1 MSLPHVL
8 LGLLADQPRTG
19 YDLERAM
26 REELDSVWRA
36 EYSQIYPAL
45 ARLRRAGFILLRVLG
60 PKRGPRRNLYRTTAA
75 GRRELKKWVAGL
87 PPAPRP
93 KDELLARLAFL
104 ETLSP
109 EDRKGVVAGYDG
121 MVGEEIARLRAARAP
136 EGFRREV
143 RRCLMARLE
152 ATRHWLRGLESGVAA
167 LPQGVKGSPPRRR

>member
-1 MSLPHVL
+1 ML

-45 ARLRRAGFILLRVLG
+45 ARLRRAGFVMLRVLG

-75 GRRELKKWVAGL
+75 GRRELKKWVSGL
-87 PPAPRP
+87 PAAPRL

-104 ETLSP
+104 DTLSP
-109 EDRKGVVAGYDG
+109 AERRGVIAGCDRIA
-121 MVGEEIARLRAARAP
+121 GEEVSRLRAAREP

-143 RRCLMARLE
+143 RRCLVARLE
-152 ATRHWLRGLESGVAA
+152 ATRHWLRGLEAGTAV
-167 LPQGVKGSPPRRR
+167 LPPGGKGSPPKRR

>member
-45 ARLRRAGFILLRVLG
+45 ARLRRAGFVLLRVLG

-75 GRRELKKWVAGL
+75 GRRELKRWVAGL
-87 PPAPRP
+87 PAAPRP

-104 ETLSP
+104 ETVSP
-109 EDRKGVVAGYDG
+109 EERRAVIAGYDK
-121 MVGEEIARLRAARAP
+121 MVGQEIARLRAAREP
-136 EGFRREV
+136 EGYRREV
-143 RRCLMARLE
+143 RRCLVARLE
-152 ATRHWLRGLESGVAA
+152 ATRHWLRGQEAGAA
-167 LPQGVKGSPPRRR
+167 LPPQGIKGSPARRR